1 MKWSGDR
8 ERKKKTCDSRKI
20 TEQVVFLLEI
30 ETIIPL
36 CQ

>member
-8 ERKKKTCDSRKI
+8 ERKKKCDSRKI